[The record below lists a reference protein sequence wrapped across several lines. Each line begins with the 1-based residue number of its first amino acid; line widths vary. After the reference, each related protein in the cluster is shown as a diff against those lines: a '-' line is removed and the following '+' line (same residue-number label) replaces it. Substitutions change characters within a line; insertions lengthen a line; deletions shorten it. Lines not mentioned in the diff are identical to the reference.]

1 MDPRV
6 HGSATLVESLIGEIE
21 TSFAAEEMSYVPVLT
36 LWSKDED
43 TVRHYSS
50 NQWVFDAH
58 KYFQTLQLANQGV
71 ARPLPLPAHPN
82 FDDPSGEIKRIRHEK
97 SQFGKKSAKVQFVRQ
112 CTEG

>member
-50 NQWVFDAH
+50 N
-58 KYFQTLQLANQGV
+58 
-71 ARPLPLPAHPN
+71 
-82 FDDPSGEIKRIRHEK
+82 
-97 SQFGKKSAKVQFVRQ
+97 
-112 CTEG
+112 